1 MQSSKASLRPH
12 RWFTPYAFA
21 LPAIS
26 ILFVF
31 VLWAFVQVFVL
42 SFTRVDVFGKGGGLL
57 SHAEFV
63 GLSNYTQALGGSR
76 FWWCLLNS
84 AFYLIVTPV
93 IMLVSLTAAMTVTSR
108 LKGLSWI
115 RVLLFLPVVTPTIV
129 GSIAW
134 RVLFREDG
142 GLLNAAL
149 AHAGCRPIPW
159 LTGYPWVLITAMTVT
174 LWKGFGYFM
183 MIFVAAL
190 MAVSPELEEACMIDG
205 AGPTAVFW
213 NVTFPSIRPVLIL
226 VALLSSIGALKVFDE
241 IYVTVRNVPTTSK
254 TIVPLIFDTA
264 FEQGNF
270 GLACA
275 IGVLLFIIILAFS
288 LLNLRLVRER

>member
-1 MQSSKASLRPH
+1 VTPPPRPLRSH

-21 LPAIS
+21 LPAIT
-26 ILFVF
+26 ILIVF
-31 VLWAFVQVFVL
+31 ALWAFAQVVIL
-42 SFTRVDVFGKGGGLL
+42 SFTRVDLFGKGGGLFA
-57 SHAEFV
+57 HARFV
-63 GLSNYTQALGGSR
+63 GLDNYAQALGSTQ

-84 AFYLIVTPV
+84 FFYLIITPV
-93 IMLVSLTAAMTVTSR
+93 IMLVSLLAAMTVTSR
-108 LKGLSWI
+108 LRGLSAI

-142 GLLNAAL
+142 GLLNAGL
-149 AHAGCRPIPW
+149 AHVGLGPVPW
-159 LTGYPWVLITAMTVT
+159 LTGYPWVLVTAMTVT

-205 AGPTAVFW
+205 AGRAGVFW
-213 NVTFPSIRPVLIL
+213 NVTFPSIRPVLVL

-264 FEQGNF
+264 FEHGNF

-275 IGVLLFIIILAFS
+275 FGVLLFVIVLAFS
-288 LLNLRLVRER
+288 LLNLRLVRQR